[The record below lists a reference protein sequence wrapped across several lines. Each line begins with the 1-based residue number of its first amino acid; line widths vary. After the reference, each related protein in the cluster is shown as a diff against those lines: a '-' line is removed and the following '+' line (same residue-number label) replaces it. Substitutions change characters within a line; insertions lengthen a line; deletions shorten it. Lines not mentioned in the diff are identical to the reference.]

1 MGTNSSQDTMVK
13 STTIFIRKDEAYRT
27 HIEEI
32 ENNNLFFYKAYQQA
46 ISCTKIIVNNTKLF
60 HAVHGIENQ
69 RKDYKC
75 AEDCLPIVRGP
86 NPLRMK
92 GYPNNII
99 AFSAHRGHGKTSAML
114 SYSKALEGKRCPIDG
129 VHFQV
134 LDAIDPTTLEEK
146 DSIIRTI
153 ISQMFRSFRDKCE
166 DYWTQKWNQQELRK
180 SQQELVRKFRDCY
193 RLAELQKSPQKISD
207 SYDDLELLSDH
218 GDSSNLKQKLHELVI
233 DYLKFMRK
241 EDSSDQSK
249 LFLVLQID
257 DTDMNCRSAYEVV
270 DDIRKYFV
278 VPNVLILFA
287 TDVEQLSIS
296 VEKHFVEAYE
306 PLLKDISVQDN
317 ASQIAAMH
325 YRKRCRKNAAS
336 YLDKLIPGMQ
346 RITLPDLDAEL
357 RDPMRKVLISFDS
370 GKQKM
375 DEAFPEYQ
383 DFLIKE
389 INRKTSLRIKP
400 DPSGR
405 HPFLPKRMRELN
417 HFLFMLDS
425 MEDAAVSTRDML
437 SWATGVTQADG
448 NKKSTLLR
456 LEQNLETLLDYFL
469 NDWCDLHLT
478 SPQYKSVME
487 DVQREVASQKI
498 SAAVAS
504 IQKNFSSDN
513 MRRIANNHQWDALV
527 KCIDAFYMKHNP
539 DDRDF
544 AFALEMYFMIYA
556 KLVMIHDCFDQM
568 NRRNNHA

>member
-1 MGTNSSQDTMVK
+1 METHSSHNAMVK
-13 STTIFIRKDEAYRT
+13 STTIYIQKDEAYRT
-27 HIEEI
+27 HIENI
-32 ENNNLFFYKAYQQA
+32 GDDKLFFYSAYQQA
-46 ISCTKIIVNNTKLF
+46 ISCTKIIVNNTRLF
-60 HAVHGIENQ
+60 HAVHEIENK
-69 RKDYKC
+69 RKDYEC
-75 AEDCLPIVRGP
+75 ADDCLPMIRGS

-114 SYSKALEGKRCPIDG
+114 SYSKALEGKLCPIEG
-129 VHFQV
+129 AHFQV

-153 ISQMFRSFRDKCE
+153 ISQMFRTFREKCE
-166 DYWTQKWNQQELRK
+166 KYWNHQDLRA

-218 GDSSNLKQKLHELVI
+218 GDSSNLKQKLHDLVI
-233 DYLKFMRK
+233 DYLKFMRKK

-278 VPNVLILFA
+278 MPNVLILFA

-296 VEKHFVEAYE
+296 VEKHFVESYE
-306 PLLKDISVQDN
+306 PLLRGISEQDQ
-317 ASQIAAMH
+317 ASQVAAIH

-357 RDPMRKVLISFDS
+357 RDPMRKVLICFDS
-370 GKQKM
+370 GKQPLEK
-375 DEAFPEYQ
+375 DPPEYQ
-383 DFLIKE
+383 QFLIDE

-425 MEDAAVSTRDML
+425 MKDASVSTKDML
-437 SWATGVTQADG
+437 SWTTGVIPVDAE
-448 NKKSTLLR
+448 KKEKLLR
-456 LEQNLETLLDYFL
+456 LQRNLETLSDYFL

-487 DVQREVASQKI
+487 DIQREVASQKI
-498 SAAVAS
+498 SAAGAS
-504 IQKNFSSDN
+504 IQKNFSSDR
-513 MRRIANNHQWDALV
+513 MLRIVSNHHWDALV
-527 KCIDAFYMKHNP
+527 QYIDVFYTKHNP

-544 AFALEMYFMIYA
+544 AFALEMYFMLYT
-556 KLVMIHDCFDQM
+556 KLVMIRDCIDQID
-568 NRRNNHA
+568 RRNDHA